1 MEEKQKEQKKNEN
14 KKENKTTSKPKT
26 KNTNKNQIENK
37 KSPNKNTKNTETTA
51 KKTTTSKNT
60 VSKKKDTKSNVKPN
74 TKENTKKVDTD
85 KKERK
90 RVNKKE
96 QEEYENIIAQIE
108 NVSEQV
114 ERYEKTKD
122 SALIDSN
129 KINETELKTI
139 KEEIKKNKKDKKSTE
154 EKQQKYKEI
163 LKNLLI
169 CMFIFIYIIALI
181 IGSKTLGAI
190 KYITNLK
197 TFIMVEVLIS
207 IFIFENSYS
216 KDNFLIGL
224 HGIELLT
231 VSGLTILLL
240 DLFNKQSEFLS
251 LAFAIITG
259 IVLIYYLIKVLV
271 IAIKKNKNNK

>member
-169 CMFIFIYIIALI
+169 CMFIF
-181 IGSKTLGAI
+181 
-190 KYITNLK
+190 KYLTNLK